1 MLKKKAQDPVESGV
15 RVPDTSNTGRNDA
28 QTGEVHV
35 ESFRTRARHQIQ
47 FTAVAFILLFA
58 IMSVSFC
65 RYAVVNKRELFG
77 NGYNK
82 RFQLLEKRNR
92 RGSVISGDGET
103 LAYSDDNND
112 RYYPF
117 GEDFCHTVG
126 FYINGGGGIEKFF
139 EYEML
144 SSDISF
150 KSRLKY
156 DEEFSLYPGNDVYL
170 TLNTKLQQ
178 YACEALRGGD
188 YRGAVV
194 ITEPSTGEILAM
206 VSMPGFEPEELEA
219 TWEYLRTDESRAPLV
234 NRATQGIYPPGS
246 TFKIV
251 DCIEL
256 LQEDPDALDTFSY
269 NCEDGTYTFNDE
281 SIHCFDYQHH
291 GEQDLAAAFA
301 NSCNSAFAELVT
313 QKLDENRFR
322 STLKKLMFDKSLPY
336 GMPYS
341 ESHSQLLEEGEIST
355 HNLMQVAI
363 GQGTTGVSPLHMNM
377 ITMAVANDGVLMR
390 PYMVDSVRTAED
402 QVLKNYSPRQAA
414 TLFDGSVAKNLRSL
428 MWGVTHI
435 DSENGIYGTASEFND
450 SQNYIAFGKTGTAE
464 FGDGEDSHGWFTGFT
479 VDAED
484 GREGKPEL
492 CITVLV
498 ENSGAGSDKAVPIA
512 RQILDRWYE
521 EY

>member
-150 KSRLKY
+150 KSRIKY

-194 ITEPSTGEILAM
+194 ITEPSTGKILAM
-206 VSMPGFEPEELEA
+206 VSSPGIDVDVLSDIGKHYAEGENCVPIHSIV
-219 TWEYLRTDESRAPLV
+219 RVDERNA
-234 NRATQGIYPPGS
+234 
-246 TFKIV
+246 
-251 DCIEL
+251 E
-256 LQEDPDALDTFSY
+256 ALDTFSY

-435 DSENGIYGTASEFND
+435 DSENGIYGTASEFNY

-479 VDAED
+479 VDAEE
-484 GREGKPEL
+484 GREGKPDL